1 MNTITLVGRLVA
13 DAELKYLPNSGT
25 PKITFSMAVD
35 RRFKDKNGNKITDF
49 IQCEQLGKHV
59 ENLVQYLVKGK
70 PIYAVGE
77 LNIYN
82 YKDENGCWKSIA
94 KVNVNALELLSSKS
108 DSNNHK
114 EQQEYIPPGLD
125 PQGFQAIDDDDIPF

>member
-25 PKITFSMAVD
+25 PKITFSIAVN

-59 ENLVQYLVKGK
+59 ESLVQYLVKGK
-70 PIYAVGE
+70 LIYVAGE
-77 LNIYN
+77 LNIDRF
-82 YKDENGCWKSIA
+82 KDENGEWKTIP

-114 EQQEYIPPGLD
+114 EQYIPPGLD

>member
-59 ENLVQYLVKGK
+59 ENLVQYLVKAK
-70 PIYAVGE
+70 PVYAVGE

-82 YKDENGCWKSIA
+82 YKDENGCWKSIT
-94 KVNVNALELLSSKS
+94 KVNVNALELLSSKN
-108 DSNNHK
+108 DNNAK
-114 EQQEYIPPGLD
+114 QEYVPPGLD
-125 PQGFQAIDDDDIPF
+125 PQGFQAINDDDIPF

>member
-25 PKITFSMAVD
+25 PKITFSIAVN

-70 PIYAVGE
+70 LIYVAGE
-77 LNIYN
+77 LNIDRF
-82 YKDENGCWKSIA
+82 KDENGEWKTIP

-108 DSNNHK
+108 DSNPK
-114 EQQEYIPPGLD
+114 QEYIPPGLD
-125 PQGFQAIDDDDIPF
+125 PQGFQAINDDDIPF

>member
-25 PKITFSMAVD
+25 PKTTFSIAVD
-35 RRFKDKNGNKITDF
+35 RRFKDKNGNKKTDF

-59 ENLVQYLVKGK
+59 ENLVQYLTKGK
-70 PIYAVGE
+70 QIYVFGE
-77 LNIYN
+77 LNIDN
-82 YKDENGCWKSIA
+82 YKDENGCWKSIT

-108 DSNNHK
+108 DSNPK
-114 EQQEYIPPGLD
+114 QEYIPPGLD
-125 PQGFQAIDDDDIPF
+125 PRGFQAIDDDDIPF

>member
-59 ENLVQYLVKGK
+59 ENLVQYLVKAK
-70 PIYAVGE
+70 PVYAVGE

-82 YKDENGCWKSIA
+82 YKDENGCWKSIT
-94 KVNVNALELLSSKS
+94 KVNVNALELLSSKN
-108 DSNNHK
+108 DNNAK
-114 EQQEYIPPGLD
+114 Q
-125 PQGFQAIDDDDIPF
+125 

>member
-82 YKDENGCWKSIA
+82 YK
-94 KVNVNALELLSSKS
+94 
-108 DSNNHK
+108 
-114 EQQEYIPPGLD
+114 
-125 PQGFQAIDDDDIPF
+125 

>member
-25 PKITFSMAVD
+25 PKITFSIAVD

-59 ENLVQYLVKGK
+59 ENLVKYLVKAK
-70 PIYAVGE
+70 SVYAVGE

-82 YKDENGCWKSIA
+82 YKDENGCWKSIT

-108 DSNNHK
+108 DSNSHK
-114 EQQEYIPPGLD
+114 EQYIPPGLD

>member
-35 RRFKDKNGNKITDF
+35 RRFKDKNG
-49 IQCEQLGKHV
+49 
-59 ENLVQYLVKGK
+59 
-70 PIYAVGE
+70 
-77 LNIYN
+77 
-82 YKDENGCWKSIA
+82 CWKSIT

-114 EQQEYIPPGLD
+114 EQQEYIPPGL
-125 PQGFQAIDDDDIPF
+125 